1 MRCKMVSL
9 TDHDSFDP
17 STAEGFVNDALR
29 ALENEGQSVVLAR
42 LAGHRQEVLMILFEA
57 ASPPPQVN
65 HRAVSGPPEEE
76 RAV

>member
-9 TDHDSFDP
+9 TDHDLFDP

-42 LAGHRQEVLMILFEA
+42 LTGQRQEVLMILFEA
-57 ASPPPQVN
+57 ASPPQVN
-65 HRAVSGPPEEE
+65 RAVSVPTGGE
-76 RAV
+76 RTT